1 MATPQRGGARLRAVR
16 SHLGGAALTAQRAAA
31 KSLVGADAVAEI
43 ARIRAED
50 PHAPCFHFIAPDP
63 AFPFD
68 PNGTLYWK
76 GRYHRESQPLPCTAL
91 FASLFPP
98 APLPARLRARLRA
111 LGSVPS
117 APCSSALLGSLL
129 GSVLGSPLG
138 SLPCCFAP
146 FRSSVCSFLIAVA
159 TCAVFY
165 IYQDTQLQNGGHC
178 WGHAS
183 STDLLEWQ
191 FHPAALITGE
201 GDGDDGIFSGCAIVT
216 KEGVPALVYH
226 GVGAGT
232 CVAFA
237 EDPEDPL
244 LLSWRKHDANPVIAE
259 TRAVD
264 GVFNVF
270 DPHCWLDE
278 DGEHYN
284 MILGGRVKPYDIGD
298 TAYLFR
304 STDLL
309 NWEYSRPFYH
319 PKTNPTPGA
328 RSAFPTSLPLSAF
341 LTEFVYQARS
351 SAAAPTRG
359 GSAARRTPGRAP
371 RRTAPAPTS
380 SRSTVGT
387 CCSASRTRA
396 AAGTTSAGS

>member
-1 MATPQRGGARLRAVR
+1 M
-16 SHLGGAALTAQRAAA
+16 
-31 KSLVGADAVAEI
+31 
-43 ARIRAED
+43 
-50 PHAPCFHFIAPDP
+50 
-63 AFPFD
+63 
-68 PNGTLYWK
+68 
-76 GRYHRESQPLPCTAL
+76 
-91 FASLFPP
+91 
-98 APLPARLRARLRA
+98 
-111 LGSVPS
+111 
-117 APCSSALLGSLL
+117 
-129 GSVLGSPLG
+129 
-138 SLPCCFAP
+138 
-146 FRSSVCSFLIAVA
+146 
-159 TCAVFY
+159 FY

-237 EDPEDPL
+237 EDPDDPL
-244 LLSWRKHDANPVIAE
+244 LLSWRKHAANPVIAE

-309 NWEYSRPFYH
+309 HWEYSRPFYH
-319 PKTNPTPGA
+319 PKTNPTPG
-328 RSAFPTSLPLSAF
+328 S
-341 LTEFVYQARS
+341 FVGGGSHQGGFGGDADAWTGAEEDCACPDFFEIDGRHMLLCISHPRGCRYYLGRLMSDGPGQ
-351 SAAAPTRG
+351 APTFVPEEHHRMNFPG
-359 GSAARRTPGRAP
+359 GMM
-371 RRTAPAPTS
+371 
-380 SRSTVGT
+380 
-387 CCSASRTRA
+387 
-396 AAGTTSAGS
+396 